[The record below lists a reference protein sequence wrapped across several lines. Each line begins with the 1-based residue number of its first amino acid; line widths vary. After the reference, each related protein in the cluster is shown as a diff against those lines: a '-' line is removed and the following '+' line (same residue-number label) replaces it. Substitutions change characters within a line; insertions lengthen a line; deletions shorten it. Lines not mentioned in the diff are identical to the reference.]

1 MKEYLSGIQ
10 DIEDYP
16 DVSKSMFYLQFLRR
30 EKAIFTCLNML
41 TRQGQIVHGYVWSTM
56 SKQEFM
62 DKFYGPEVSLIAD
75 APQNSARQ
83 YQLQVEEIRMDKLN
97 PPTHFRTN
105 EFTKYF

>member
-75 APQNSARQ
+75 APQNSAR
-83 YQLQVEEIRMDKLN
+83 
-97 PPTHFRTN
+97 
-105 EFTKYF
+105 